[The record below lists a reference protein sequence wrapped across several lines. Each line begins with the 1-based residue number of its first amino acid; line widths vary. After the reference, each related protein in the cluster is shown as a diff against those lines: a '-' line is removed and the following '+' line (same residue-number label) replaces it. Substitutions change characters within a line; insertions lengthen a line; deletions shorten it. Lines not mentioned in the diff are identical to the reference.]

1 MKVSIQGLNKQ
12 EKREFNI
19 VEKEVL
25 EEELMNISSEEI
37 FINTMKLAEQYRFG
51 GEAYAYLD
59 AETGNIEYGWMQQNQ
74 YLHPFDSYKEIIL
87 CKIETPIESFD
98 ERDLLD
104 ERELDDYYEETD
116 GYISPDQYIEEHW
129 GIEELEDRIE
139 NVREAYAWTFS
150 IDWEE
155 VRRQVDELYE
165 NVVH

>member
-1 MKVSIQGLNKQ
+1 MKVL
-12 EKREFNI
+12 KREFNI
-19 VEKEVL
+19 IEKKEL
-25 EEELMNISSEEI
+25 EEKLSNISSEEV
-37 FINTMKLAEQYRFG
+37 FKNTMKLAERHRFS

-59 AETGNIEYGWMQQNQ
+59 AETGTIEYGWVK
-74 YLHPFDSYKEIIL
+74 HPFDSYKEIIL
-87 CKIETPIESFD
+87 CRLETPIESFD

-104 ERELDDYYEETD
+104 EKELDDYYEETD
-116 GYISPDQYIEEHW
+116 GYISPEEYIEEHW
-129 GIEELEDRIE
+129 GIEELENRIE